1 MGCARSNVQSE
12 MREGGKSMAK
22 VVELQEYAVYA
33 GGAAFQLKVQDR
45 EYWQNTMSFEQA
57 VVRTEVLKIAGCTLK
72 LEGSDDLDGTFVAL
86 EDTTSWVRSK
96 YTLLSRSD
104 DVASTTRLPRYLRWS
119 VVGGGG
125 AWEVC
130 FRIVVTLS

>member
-1 MGCARSNVQSE
+1 
-12 MREGGKSMAK
+12 MAK

-119 VVGGGG
+119 IVGGGG